1 MLDIDN
7 LRTHAFQKKGVSEDL
22 PFDESVLALR
32 VGNKIFA
39 LTNLDAEEFS
49 VNLKA
54 PPHQIIEW
62 REEFPYA
69 VQPGY
74 HMSKKHWNT
83 VFPNRGLNP
92 ELFFKMVDT
101 SYESVLDT
109 LPKKTQREISQ
120 SS

>member
-1 MLDIDN
+1 MLGIDD
-7 LRTHAFQKKGVSEDL
+7 LRSHCFKKKGVSEDL

-32 VGNKIFA
+32 VGKKIFA

-62 REEFPYA
+62 REQFPNA

-74 HMSKKHWNT
+74 HMNKKHWNT
-83 VFPNRGLNP
+83 VYPNRGLKR
-92 ELFFKMVDT
+92 ETFLHMVDQ
-101 SYESVLDT
+101 SYRSVFDT
-109 LPKKTQREISQ
+109 LTKKLKSEIHALD
-120 SS
+120 